1 MTPDEHETPPARA
14 TGGLD
19 VPGARGL
26 ATELRLAAS
35 FLTILP
41 VGGAHDAA
49 PEAVAASFA
58 WFPLVGFL
66 IGAALC
72 IEDYALAPIF
82 PQVLRST
89 LVILTLT
96 VISGAVHLDGLAD
109 SADALGAGRD
119 RERALTILRDSRV
132 GSFGAIAIVFALM
145 LKVLALAS
153 MGRPRR
159 YAALY
164 LAPGLARWTMV
175 AVASGL
181 DYLRERGGGAALLA
195 QSSRRNLTLATIT
208 AVAALLPVISLRAFA
223 AASIAVG
230 LTLAMRWFYRRWLG
244 GVTGDLVGAA
254 GELAEIAVLIAMSL

>member
-1 MTPDEHETPPARA
+1 MSADDTSASAAASTDAA
-14 TGGLD
+14 
-19 VPGARGL
+19 GARGL
-26 ATELRLAAS
+26 LTEFRLAAS

-41 VGGAHDAA
+41 VGGARAA
-49 PEAVAASFA
+49 VPEAVAASFA
-58 WFPLVGFL
+58 WFPLIGFL
-66 IGAALC
+66 VGAALC
-72 IEDYALAPIF
+72 LEDYALAPLF

-96 VISGAVHLDGLAD
+96 VVTGAVHLDGLAD
-109 SADALGAGRD
+109 TADALGAGRD
-119 RERALTILRDSRV
+119 RERALEILRDSRI

-145 LKVLALAS
+145 LKVLALAT

-181 DYLRERGGGAALLA
+181 DYLREQGAGAALLA
-195 QSSRRNLTLATIT
+195 RSSRRNLVLATIT
-208 AVAALLPVISLRAFA
+208 AAAATLPIISLRAFA
-223 AASIAVG
+223 AALIAAAIA
-230 LTLAMRWFYRRWLG
+230 LAMRWLYRRWLG